1 MPTLHWI
8 GKEKVV
14 SHHQDV
20 PYRVLEHKYAWN
32 AELGMLND
40 ESKGKIH
47 NSSLINHNSSGAI
60 IHGDNLEALKSLLP
74 EYEGKIKC
82 IYIDPPYN
90 TGNESWVYND
100 NVNHPKIK
108 KWLGEVVGKDGE
120 DLTRHDKWLCMMY
133 PRLKLLHKLL
143 ADDGA
148 IFISIDDNEQA
159 NLKLICD
166 EIFGIRN
173 FLGLITRKQSSGS
186 KNDTGSNKVI
196 TTADYILPYK
206 KNTFEFY
213 PYQIKNNKKF
223 NLKDEDGFFSIRA
236 LEMQGGGDT
245 LPQRTKMGY
254 SIYYNEKT
262 KEVKLLFDYNL
273 DNNPAYEEENSEL
286 SETGFKC
293 YRPRKR
299 GIEYGIWR
307 WGSETFLER
316 FNKNLVYFDKGRVY
330 MKERAVDFV
339 NKFPEALLDEFLNTQ
354 GTNELKDIFDTKKF
368 DFPKPSELIKFIVT
382 VSSDKNSIILDSFAG
397 SGTTAHAVLNL
408 NKQDGGNRKFILV
421 EMEDYANDI
430 TAERVKR
437 VAKGYGTETKKVEG
451 TGGAFDFYEL
461 GLPLFDEN
469 QNLNEKV
476 GLAKIREYIW
486 FSETRTSFSEPNK
499 EPYFLGKKDES
510 AYYFIYEKDRLT
522 TLDFDALELI
532 KTKGEQYVIYADNCL
547 LPKDFMA
554 KKNIIFKKI
563 PRDITRF

>member
-1 MPTLHWI
+1 
-8 GKEKVV
+8 
-14 SHHQDV
+14 
-20 PYRVLEHKYAWN
+20 
-32 AELGMLND
+32 
-40 ESKGKIH
+40 
-47 NSSLINHNSSGAI
+47 
-60 IHGDNLEALKSLLP
+60 
-74 EYEGKIKC
+74 
-82 IYIDPPYN
+82 
-90 TGNESWVYND
+90 
-100 NVNHPKIK
+100 
-108 KWLGEVVGKDGE
+108 
-120 DLTRHDKWLCMMY
+120 MY

-143 ADDGA
+143 ADDGV

-166 EIFGIRN
+166 EIFGVRN

-206 KNTFEFY
+206 KKIFEFY

-262 KEVKLLFDYNL
+262 KEVKLLFDYNI
-273 DNNPAYEEENSEL
+273 DNNPVYEEANSEL
-286 SETGFKC
+286 LEIGFKC

-299 GIEYGIWR
+299 GIEDGIWR

-316 FNKNLVYFDKGRVY
+316 FKKNLVHFDKGRVY
-330 MKERAVDFV
+330 MKERAVGFV

-354 GTNELKDIFDTKKF
+354 GTNELKDIFDAKKF

-382 VSSDKNSIILDSFAG
+382 VSTEKDSIILDSFAG

-437 VAKGYGTETKKVEG
+437 VTKGYGSGAKAVAG

-469 QNLNEKV
+469 QNLNEQV
-476 GLAKIREYIW
+476 GLDKIKEYIW
-486 FSETRTSFSEPNK
+486 FSETRTSFKEPNA
-499 EPYFLGKKDES
+499 ERYFLGKKDES

-532 KTKGEQYVIYADNCL
+532 KTKAEQYVIYADNCL
-547 LPKDFMA
+547 LPKEFMT

-563 PRDITRF
+563 PRDITKF